1 MTTEWF
7 RRSSWGPADQA
18 DFNTKL
24 GRARPD
30 RRSQYLRIQAVH
42 LAEAGRD
49 RDALP
54 LLDRLIA
61 EYPDQMQ
68 LAQVHKQRG
77 DCLLRLG
84 SPDAALDAYWAA
96 IEAQRAFPNVRTSA
110 PLHYGFTVAR
120 LERRELFERA
130 LSVLDEFA
138 VKDGSIVFP
147 KEQFLQSTAR
157 ALIAD
162 ARSQPEASDL
172 ATRALQAAAATHS
185 GIVRHPTVGL
195 VDHIAG
201 PVLDRLRRVAAS

>member
-1 MTTEWF
+1 MATEWF

-68 LAQVHKQRG
+68 LAQAHKQRG

-96 IEAQRAFPNVRTSA
+96 IEAQRALPNVRTSA

-138 VKDGSIVFP
+138 VKDGSIGFP

-162 ARSQPEASDL
+162 ARSQPEASGL

-185 GIVRHPTVGL
+185 GIARHPTVGL